1 MFFKIV
7 FNLLPLLS
15 SNWFSNLKCSF
26 IMKNYT
32 SSFMSL
38 TRWDT
43 RKREITMQTQLYTS
57 IVYQTR
63 HSSLLINSFYLIF
76 KRLMTSILGL
86 ETRSFLQLNPQW
98 QMVEDGDPRKY
109 IIENLC
115 RNIHMYQTSS
125 SSFANYALGK
135 TAQNQANIS
144 ITEVVNTVL
153 ENV

>member
-1 MFFKIV
+1 
-7 FNLLPLLS
+7 
-15 SNWFSNLKCSF
+15 
-26 IMKNYT
+26 
-32 SSFMSL
+32 
-38 TRWDT
+38 
-43 RKREITMQTQLYTS
+43 MQTQLYTS

-86 ETRSFLQLNPQW
+86 ETRSFLQLNRQW
-98 QMVEDGDPRKY
+98 QMVEDGDPTKY

-115 RNIHMYQTSS
+115 RNIHRYRTSS

-135 TAQNQANIS
+135 TAQNQTNIS

>member
-1 MFFKIV
+1 
-7 FNLLPLLS
+7 
-15 SNWFSNLKCSF
+15 
-26 IMKNYT
+26 
-32 SSFMSL
+32 
-38 TRWDT
+38 
-43 RKREITMQTQLYTS
+43 MQTQLYTS

-135 TAQNQANIS
+135 TAQNQTNIS

-153 ENV
+153 ENVQVDKILLKQTMVLYIACAIIIYKSCVDLLKQTTFP